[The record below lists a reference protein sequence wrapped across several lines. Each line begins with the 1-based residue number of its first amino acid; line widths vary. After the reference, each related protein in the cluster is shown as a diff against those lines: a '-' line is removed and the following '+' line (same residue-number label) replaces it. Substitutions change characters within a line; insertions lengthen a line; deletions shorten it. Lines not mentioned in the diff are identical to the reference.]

1 MPGLNRR
8 IAAAFRPYWAQ
19 VAVIGALIMVTAGLG
34 VVNPLL
40 IQRMFDAGL
49 FAAGGPDLP
58 LVWTLAGI
66 MAGVVVVTGGLGALQ
81 TWLTQQ
87 VGQRVMRDLRDRL
100 YSHLQSLS
108 LGFFTATR
116 TGEIQSRVA
125 NDVAGI
131 RAVVTGTVSSILSN
145 IVILVSTLGAMLAL
159 SWELTL
165 VAAGVTPLFAVF
177 SYRVGKRRRAM
188 SAQVQESA
196 AEMTA
201 ITQETLSVS
210 GVMLTRLFGAQ
221 QREIE
226 RFHQQNVRLSDLE
239 VRREMTGQAI
249 WAGIQMFFSLSPVVV
264 YVLAGYLL
272 YGAFGVGGVSAG
284 TIVAFTTLQTRLYFP
299 ISTLLRTAVE
309 LQSSLALFERI
320 FGYLDIRPE
329 IVDAPDAVAMAASA
343 VRGEVDFRGVRVNYR
358 RPNPVGDGDA
368 GDDGDAGAEGGAG
381 VGRNTGVSRNTGF
394 GENAGSD
401 RNTGV
406 SRNTGFGGDAGS
418 GGNTGVGRDAGSGG
432 NAGGGRD
439 AGGGGNVGGGYDG
452 VISDGDGWDG
462 DGVSDGW
469 ALDGV
474 SFTIKAGQ
482 LAALVGPSGAGKTT
496 ISYLIPRL
504 YDATEGT
511 VRIDGVDVRRIR
523 LASLARMVGY
533 VSQESYLFH
542 ASIRDNLRYGNPAAT
557 DGELQA
563 AARAAY
569 IHERIVRFPEGYDTV
584 VGERGYRLSGGER
597 QRLSIA
603 RVILRQ
609 PRLLILDEATAA
621 LDTASE
627 RYVQAA
633 LAPLMRGR
641 TTIAIAHRLSTIMA
655 ADVIFVVDQ
664 GRIVERGTHRELLAR
679 RGLYA
684 ELYEQQYESGGVECV
699 CADGVVLADG
709 EVRRGMGA
717 GAALGLPAG

>member
-1 MPGLNRR
+1 MRSYLPNAPRRPLSPDGAGHPRRPTMPGLNRR
-8 IAAAFRPYWAQ
+8 IAAAFRPYSPQ
-19 VAVIGALIMVTAGLG
+19 VAAIGLLILITAGLG

-40 IQRMFDAGL
+40 IQTMFDSAL
-49 FAAGGPDLP
+49 FANAGPNLN

-66 MAGVVVVTGGLGALQ
+66 MAAVVIVTGSLGVLQ

-131 RAVVTGTVSSILSN
+131 RLVVTGTVASILSN
-145 IVILVSTLGAMLAL
+145 IVILVSTLIAMLVL

-165 VAAGVTPLFAVF
+165 VAVGVAPVFAVF
-177 SYRVGKRRRAM
+177 SYRVGQRRRAM
-188 SAQVQESA
+188 SALVQESTA
-196 AEMTA
+196 AMTA

-210 GVMLTRLFGAQ
+210 GVMLTRLFGAR
-221 QREIE
+221 QREID
-226 RFHQQNVRLSDLE
+226 RFHRQNVRLSDLE
-239 VRREMTGQAI
+239 IRREMTGQAI
-249 WAGIQMFFSLSPVVV
+249 WAGIQIFFSLSPVVV

-272 YGAFGVGGVSAG
+272 YGAFGVGGISAG

-299 ISTLLRTAVE
+299 ISALLRTAVE

-320 FGYLDIRPE
+320 FAYLDLRPE
-329 IVDAPDAVAMAASA
+329 IVDAPDAVAIPPAQ
-343 VRGEVDFRGVRVNYR
+343 VRGAIAFHNVRVNYR
-358 RPNPVGDGDA
+358 RPPPA
-368 GDDGDAGAEGGAG
+368 IDDGDHSSDNAAEA
-381 VGRNTGVSRNTGF
+381 
-394 GENAGSD
+394 
-401 RNTGV
+401 
-406 SRNTGFGGDAGS
+406 
-418 GGNTGVGRDAGSGG
+418 
-432 NAGGGRD
+432 
-439 AGGGGNVGGGYDG
+439 
-452 VISDGDGWDG
+452 
-462 DGVSDGW
+462 W

-474 SFTIKAGQ
+474 SFAVKPGQ

-496 ISYLIPRL
+496 ISYLVPRL
-504 YDATEGT
+504 YDATAGA
-511 VRIDGVDVRRIR
+511 VSIDGIDVRRIR
-523 LASLARMVGY
+523 LDSLARMVGY

-542 ASIRDNLRYGNPAAT
+542 ASIRENLLYGNPDAAEA
-557 DGELQA
+557 DLHA

-569 IHERIVRFPEGYDTV
+569 IHERIVRFPNGYDTI

-609 PRLLILDEATAA
+609 PRLLILDEATSA
-621 LDTASE
+621 LDTTGE

-633 LAPLMRGR
+633 LKPLMQGR

-655 ADVIFVVDQ
+655 ADIIFVVDR
-664 GRIVERGTHRELLAR
+664 GRIVERGAHRELLAR
-679 RGLYA
+679 GGLYA
-684 ELYEQQYESGGVECV
+684 QLYYGQYESGNVECL
-699 CADGVVLADG
+699 CADGVILANG
-709 EVRRGMGA
+709 SLR
-717 GAALGLPAG
+717 LPAAA